1 MLRDELNQSLKEAMR
16 ARDQQAL
23 ATVRLILAAL
33 KDRDIQARSEGQGDD
48 IGDDEILDMLTK
60 MVKQRREAM
69 TLYEKGNRQDL
80 VDKEQSEIEV
90 IQRFLPQQLN
100 EAELEAAVLQAIGD
114 LEAASVKD
122 MGRVMGVLKQR
133 YAGRMDFGKASGLA
147 KARLSQ
153 S

>member
-23 ATVRLILAAL
+23 TTVRLILAAL
-33 KDRDIQARSEGQGDD
+33 KDRDIQARSEGQGDG
-48 IGDDEILDMLTK
+48 IGDGETLDMLTK

-69 TLYEKGNRQDL
+69 SLYEKGNRQDL
-80 VDKEQSEIEV
+80 VDKEQNEIEV

-100 EAELEAAVLQAIGD
+100 EAELEAAVQQAIGELD
-114 LEAASVKD
+114 ADSVKD

-147 KARLSQ
+147 KAKLSQ

>member
-1 MLRDELNQSLKEAMR
+1 MLRDELNHSLKEAMR

-23 ATVRLILAAL
+23 TTVRLILAAL
-33 KDRDIQARSEGQGDD
+33 KDRDIQARSEGQGDG

-69 TLYEKGNRQDL
+69 SLYEKGNRQDL
-80 VDKEQSEIEV
+80 VDKEQNEIEV
-90 IQRFLPQQLN
+90 IQRFLPQQLS
-100 EAELEAAVLQAIGD
+100 EAELETAVQQAIGE
-114 LEAASVKD
+114 LEADSVKD

-147 KARLSQ
+147 KAKLSQ

>member
-33 KDRDIQARSEGQGDD
+33 KDRDIQARSEGQGDG

>member
-23 ATVRLILAAL
+23 TTVRLILAAL
-33 KDRDIQARSEGQGDD
+33 KDRDIQARSEGQGDG
-48 IGDDEILDMLTK
+48 ISDDEILDMLTK

-69 TLYEKGNRQDL
+69 SLYEKGNRQDL
-80 VDKEQSEIEV
+80 VDKEQNEIEV
-90 IQRFLPQQLN
+90 IQRFLPQQLS
-100 EAELEAAVLQAIGD
+100 EAELETAVQQAIGE
-114 LEAASVKD
+114 LEADSVKD

-147 KARLSQ
+147 KAKLSQ

>member
-1 MLRDELNQSLKEAMR
+1 MLRDELNQSLKESMR

-33 KDRDIQARSEGQGDD
+33 KDRDIQARSEGQGDG
-48 IGDDEILDMLTK
+48 IADDEILDMLTK

-80 VDKEQSEIEV
+80 VDKEQSEIDV

-100 EAELEAAVLQAIGD
+100 EAELEAAVLQAIGE

-147 KARLSQ
+147 KAKLSQ

>member
-1 MLRDELNQSLKEAMR
+1 MLREELNQSLKEAMR

-23 ATVRLILAAL
+23 TTVRLILAAL
-33 KDRDIQARSEGQGDD
+33 KDRDIQARTEGQGDG

-69 TLYEKGNRQDL
+69 SLYEKGNRQDL
-80 VDKEQSEIEV
+80 VDKEQSEIDV
-90 IQRFLPQQLN
+90 IQRFLPKQLN
-100 EAELEAAVLQAIGD
+100 ESETEAAVLQAIGE
-114 LEAASVKD
+114 LEAISVKD

>member
-23 ATVRLILAAL
+23 TTVRLILAAL
-33 KDRDIQARSEGQGDD
+33 KDRDIQARSEGQGDG

-69 TLYEKGNRQDL
+69 SLYEKGNRQDL
-80 VDKEQSEIEV
+80 VDKEQNEIEV

-100 EAELEAAVLQAIGD
+100 ESELEAAVQQAIGE
-114 LEAASVKD
+114 LEADSVKD

-147 KARLSQ
+147 KAKLSQ

>member
-33 KDRDIQARSEGQGDD
+33 KDRDIQARSEGQGDG

-80 VDKEQSEIEV
+80 VDKEQSEIDV

-100 EAELEAAVLQAIGD
+100 EVELEAAVLQAIGD

>member
-33 KDRDIQARSEGQGDD
+33 KDRDIQARSEGQGDG

-80 VDKEQSEIEV
+80 VDKEQSEIDV

-153 S
+153 F

>member
-1 MLRDELNQSLKEAMR
+1 MLREELNQSLKEAMR

-23 ATVRLILAAL
+23 TTVRLILAAL
-33 KDRDIQARSEGQGDD
+33 KDRDIQARSEGQGDG

-80 VDKEQSEIEV
+80 VDKEQSEIDV
-90 IQRFLPQQLN
+90 IQRFLPKQLN
-100 EAELEAAVLQAIGD
+100 DSELEAAVLQAIGE

-133 YAGRMDFGKASGLA
+133 FAGRMDFGRASGIA
-147 KARLSQ
+147 KAKLSQ

>member
-23 ATVRLILAAL
+23 TTVRLILAAL
-33 KDRDIQARSEGQGDD
+33 KDRDIQARSEGQGDG

-69 TLYEKGNRQDL
+69 SLYEKGNRQDL
-80 VDKEQSEIEV
+80 VDKEQNEIEV

-100 EAELEAAVLQAIGD
+100 EAELEAAVQQAIGE
-114 LEAASVKD
+114 LEADSVKD

-147 KARLSQ
+147 KAKLSQ
-153 S
+153 P

>member
-16 ARDQQAL
+16 ARDSQAL
-23 ATVRLILAAL
+23 TTVRLILAAL
-33 KDRDIQARSEGQGDD
+33 KDRDIQARSEGQGDG

-69 TLYEKGNRQDL
+69 SLYEKGNRQDL
-80 VDKEQSEIEV
+80 VDKEQNEIEV
-90 IQRFLPQQLN
+90 IQRFLPQQLTDS
-100 EAELEAAVLQAIGD
+100 ELDAAVLQAIGE

-147 KARLSQ
+147 KAKLSQ

>member
-33 KDRDIQARSEGQGDD
+33 KDRDIQARSEGQGDG

-80 VDKEQSEIEV
+80 VDKEQSEIDV

-153 S
+153 P

>member
-23 ATVRLILAAL
+23 TTVRLILAAL
-33 KDRDIQARSEGQGDD
+33 KDRDIQARSEGQGDG

-69 TLYEKGNRQDL
+69 SLYEKGNRQDL
-80 VDKEQSEIEV
+80 VDKEQNEIEV
-90 IQRFLPQQLN
+90 IQRFLPQQLS
-100 EAELEAAVLQAIGD
+100 EAELEAAVQQAIGE

-147 KARLSQ
+147 KAKLSQ

>member
-23 ATVRLILAAL
+23 TTVRLILAAL
-33 KDRDIQARSEGQGDD
+33 KDRDIQARSEGQGDG
-48 IGDDEILDMLTK
+48 IGDGEILDMLTK

-69 TLYEKGNRQDL
+69 SLYEKGNRQDL
-80 VDKEQSEIEV
+80 VDKEQNEIEV

-100 EAELEAAVLQAIGD
+100 EAELEAAVQQAIGELD
-114 LEAASVKD
+114 ADSVKD

-147 KARLSQ
+147 KAKLSQ

>member
-33 KDRDIQARSEGQGDD
+33 KDRDIQARSEGQGDG
-48 IGDDEILDMLTK
+48 IADDEILDMLTK

-80 VDKEQSEIEV
+80 VDKEQSEIDV

-100 EAELEAAVLQAIGD
+100 EAELEAAVVQAIGE

-147 KARLSQ
+147 KAKLSQ

>member
-1 MLRDELNQSLKEAMR
+1 MLREELNQSLKEAMR

-23 ATVRLILAAL
+23 TTVRLILAAL
-33 KDRDIQARSEGQGDD
+33 KDRDIQARSEGQGDG

-80 VDKEQSEIEV
+80 VDKEQSEIDV
-90 IQRFLPQQLN
+90 IQRFLPKQLN
-100 EAELEAAVLQAIGD
+100 DAELEAAVLQAIGE
-114 LEAASVKD
+114 LEAGSVKD
-122 MGRVMGVLKQR
+122 MGRVMGVLKGR
-133 YAGRMDFGKASGLA
+133 YAGRMDFGKASGIA
-147 KARLSQ
+147 KAKLSQ

>member
-23 ATVRLILAAL
+23 TTVRLILAAL
-33 KDRDIQARSEGQGDD
+33 KDRDIQARSEGQGDG

-69 TLYEKGNRQDL
+69 SLYEKGNRQDL
-80 VDKEQSEIEV
+80 VDKEQNEIEV
-90 IQRFLPQQLN
+90 IQRFLPQQLS
-100 EAELEAAVLQAIGD
+100 EAELETAVQQAIGE
-114 LEAASVKD
+114 LEADSVKD

-147 KARLSQ
+147 KAKLSQ

>member
-1 MLRDELNQSLKEAMR
+1 MLRDELNHSLKEAMR

-23 ATVRLILAAL
+23 TTVRLILAAL
-33 KDRDIQARSEGQGDD
+33 KDRDIQARTEGQGDG

-69 TLYEKGNRQDL
+69 SLYEKGNRQDL
-80 VDKEQSEIEV
+80 VDKEQNEIEV
-90 IQRFLPQQLN
+90 IQRFLPQQLS
-100 EAELEAAVLQAIGD
+100 EAELETAVQQAIGE
-114 LEAASVKD
+114 LEADSVKD

-147 KARLSQ
+147 KAKLSQ

>member
-23 ATVRLILAAL
+23 TTVRLILAAL
-33 KDRDIQARSEGQGDD
+33 KDRDIQARTEGQGDG

-69 TLYEKGNRQDL
+69 SLYEKGNRQDL
-80 VDKEQSEIEV
+80 VDKEQNEIEV
-90 IQRFLPQQLN
+90 IQRFLPQQLS
-100 EAELEAAVLQAIGD
+100 EAELETAVQQAIGE
-114 LEAASVKD
+114 LEADSVKD

-147 KARLSQ
+147 KAKLSQ

>member
-23 ATVRLILAAL
+23 TTVRLILAAL
-33 KDRDIQARSEGQGDD
+33 KDRDIQARSEGQGDG

-69 TLYEKGNRQDL
+69 SLYEKGNRQDL
-80 VDKEQSEIEV
+80 VDKEQNEIEV

-100 EAELEAAVLQAIGD
+100 EAELEAAVQQAIGE

-133 YAGRMDFGKASGLA
+133 FAGRMDFGKASGLA
-147 KARLSQ
+147 KAKLSQ

>member
-23 ATVRLILAAL
+23 TTVRLILAAL
-33 KDRDIQARSEGQGDD
+33 KDRDIQARSEGQGDG

-69 TLYEKGNRQDL
+69 SLYEKGNRQDL
-80 VDKEQSEIEV
+80 VDKEQNEIEV

-100 EAELEAAVLQAIGD
+100 EAELEAAVQQAIGE
-114 LEAASVKD
+114 LEADSVKD
-122 MGRVMGVLKQR
+122 MGRIMGVLKQR

-147 KARLSQ
+147 KAKLSQ

>member
-33 KDRDIQARSEGQGDD
+33 KDRDIQARSEGQGDG

-80 VDKEQSEIEV
+80 VDKEQSEIDV

>member
-33 KDRDIQARSEGQGDD
+33 KDRDIQARSEGQGDG
-48 IGDDEILDMLTK
+48 IADDEILDMLTK

-80 VDKEQSEIEV
+80 VDKEQSEIDV

-100 EAELEAAVLQAIGD
+100 EAELEAAVLQAIGE

-147 KARLSQ
+147 KAKLSQ

>member
-23 ATVRLILAAL
+23 TTVRLILAAL
-33 KDRDIQARSEGQGDD
+33 KDRDIQARSEGQGDG

-69 TLYEKGNRQDL
+69 SLYEKGNRQDL
-80 VDKEQSEIEV
+80 VDKEQNEIEV

-100 EAELEAAVLQAIGD
+100 EAELEAAVQQAIGE
-114 LEAASVKD
+114 LEADSVKD

-147 KARLSQ
+147 KAKLSQ

>member
-1 MLRDELNQSLKEAMR
+1 MLRDELNHSLKEAMR

-23 ATVRLILAAL
+23 TTVRLILAAL
-33 KDRDIQARSEGQGDD
+33 KDRDIQARSEGQGDG

-69 TLYEKGNRQDL
+69 SLYEKGNRQDL
-80 VDKEQSEIEV
+80 VDKEQNEIEV
-90 IQRFLPQQLN
+90 IQRFLPQQRS
-100 EAELEAAVLQAIGD
+100 EAELETAVQQAIGE
-114 LEAASVKD
+114 LEADSVKD

-147 KARLSQ
+147 KAKLSQ

>member
-23 ATVRLILAAL
+23 TTVRLILAAL
-33 KDRDIQARSEGQGDD
+33 KDRDIQARSEGQGDG

-69 TLYEKGNRQDL
+69 SLYEKGNRQDL
-80 VDKEQSEIEV
+80 VDKEQNEIEV

-100 EAELEAAVLQAIGD
+100 EVELEAAVQQAIGE
-114 LEAASVKD
+114 LEADSVKD

-147 KARLSQ
+147 KAKLSQ

>member
-33 KDRDIQARSEGQGDD
+33 KDRDIQARSEGQGDG

-69 TLYEKGNRQDL
+69 SLYEKGNRQDL
-80 VDKEQSEIEV
+80 VDKEQNEIEV

-100 EAELEAAVLQAIGD
+100 EAELEAAVQQAIGE
-114 LEAASVKD
+114 LEADSVKD

-147 KARLSQ
+147 KAKLSQ

>member
-16 ARDQQAL
+16 ARDSQAL
-23 ATVRLILAAL
+23 TTVRLILAAL
-33 KDRDIQARSEGQGDD
+33 KDRDIQARSEGQGDG

-69 TLYEKGNRQDL
+69 SLYEKGNRQDL
-80 VDKEQSEIEV
+80 VDKEQNEIEV
-90 IQRFLPQQLN
+90 IQRFLPQQLTD
-100 EAELEAAVLQAIGD
+100 AELDAAVLQAIGE
-114 LEAASVKD
+114 LEADSVKD

-147 KARLSQ
+147 KAKLSQ

>member
-23 ATVRLILAAL
+23 TTVRLILAAL
-33 KDRDIQARSEGQGDD
+33 KDRHIQARSEGQGDG

-69 TLYEKGNRQDL
+69 SLYEKGNRQDL
-80 VDKEQSEIEV
+80 VDKEQNEIEV
-90 IQRFLPQQLN
+90 IQRFLPQQLTDS
-100 EAELEAAVLQAIGD
+100 ELDAAVLQAIGE

-147 KARLSQ
+147 KAKLSQ

>member
-23 ATVRLILAAL
+23 TTVRLILAAL
-33 KDRDIQARSEGQGDD
+33 KDRDIQARSEGQGDG

-69 TLYEKGNRQDL
+69 SLYEKGNRQDL
-80 VDKEQSEIEV
+80 VDKEQNEIEV
-90 IQRFLPQQLN
+90 IQRFLPQQLTD
-100 EAELEAAVLQAIGD
+100 AELDAAVLQAIGE
-114 LEAASVKD
+114 LEADSVKD

-147 KARLSQ
+147 KAKLSQ

>member
-23 ATVRLILAAL
+23 TTVRLILAAL
-33 KDRDIQARSEGQGDD
+33 KDRDIQARSEGQGDG

-69 TLYEKGNRQDL
+69 SLYEKGNRQDL
-80 VDKEQSEIEV
+80 VDKEQNEIEV
-90 IQRFLPQQLN
+90 IQRFLPQQLTD
-100 EAELEAAVLQAIGD
+100 AELDAAVLQAIGE
-114 LEAASVKD
+114 LEADSVKD

-133 YAGRMDFGKASGLA
+133 FAGRMDFGKASGLA
-147 KARLSQ
+147 KAKLSQ